1 MGKESNETSP
11 TSVAIQITPRWSFA
25 GFLVPP
31 GQKVDVYIYMITEYY
46 SRRRE
51 VVKKRGGYGSFLKIL
66 RFRFDKKFNFVE

>member
-1 MGKESNETSP
+1 MQDFCDIVIDYENTKST
-11 TSVAIQITPRWSFA
+11 I
-25 GFLVPP
+25 
-31 GQKVDVYIYMITEYY
+31 Y

>member
-1 MGKESNETSP
+1 LK
-11 TSVAIQITPRWSFA
+11 
-25 GFLVPP
+25 
-31 GQKVDVYIYMITEYY
+31 MIY